1 MRSSSLRK
9 LYTGRSGESPTFMVI
24 CERDSKGIWS
34 HTVTWANA
42 FSKAVTVFLTTY
54 VSVWLVRP
62 TLTE

>member
-9 LYTGRSGESPTFMVI
+9 LYTGSSGDSPAFIVI
-24 CERDSKGIWS
+24 WETESKGIWS